1 MEAPL
6 KKRLIG
12 AIVLAALA
20 LIFVPMLLKSPD
32 VTDGGSADVPLQIPE
47 ESDQDGIKTID
58 IPLGGSA
65 KIIEQPVANPA
76 VSASPEIIQEPPI
89 EPNEALL
96 PAPQT
101 ETAATA
107 AGQFA
112 VVFSAKSD
120 VDSQALV
127 SALKQQGL
135 NAKIQSNGKL
145 FRVRV
150 GPYNSRDQAELARLR
165 ANAVM
170 SGGTVVAMDA
180 VAVASTAAVESKPPV
195 TVAPVASTTPATIA
209 VKPAPATSPV
219 PATAVP
225 VPVKKPEAP
234 AVVGATKGYAV
245 QIGAPSTETA
255 AIALRD
261 KARAAGFTSFIQ
273 SVDTDAGRRYRVRL
287 GPEHSRDEAK
297 LLLISAKQKMG
308 IDGFVVAHP

>member
-6 KKRLIG
+6 KQRLIG

-32 VTDGGSADVPLQIPE
+32 VSDGGSADVPLEIPE
-47 ESDQDGIKTID
+47 ETDLDGIKTID

-65 KIIEQPVANPA
+65 QIIEKPVANPA
-76 VSASPEIIQEPPI
+76 VSASPEIIQESPL
-89 EPNEALL
+89 EPEDALL
-96 PAPQT
+96 PVPQI
-101 ETAATA
+101 ESAATA

-135 NAKIQSNGKL
+135 NAKIQSNGQL

-150 GPYNSRDQAELARLR
+150 GPFNSREQAELARLR
-165 ANAVM
+165 ANSVM
-170 SGGTVVAMDA
+170 SGGIVVAMDA
-180 VAVASTAAVESKPPV
+180 VALPLPEATSMAKPI
-195 TVAPVASTTPATIA
+195 STTPPALTPV
-209 VKPAPATSPV
+209 VKPVTAPVTKPV
-219 PATAVP
+219 VEAPTP
-225 VPVKKPEAP
+225 VPVKKPDAP
-234 AVVGATKGYAV
+234 VVDHGAKGYAV

-273 SVDTDAGRRYRVRL
+273 SVDTEAGRRYRVRL